1 MSWSQRWRGVFDEAA
16 PQVGR
21 RLAQGR
27 AYQRSGRVTELRV
40 RPGVLSGRVQGSR
53 ATPYLVEVGAPPL
66 SPSQWDAVIAA
77 IAAQVRHSA
86 RLLASQPPE
95 GLEAEL
101 EPIGIRLFPEAAD
114 LSVACPC
121 DDGVVPCAHA
131 AALWEAVAR
140 DLDDD
145 PFLLL
150 RFRGRGR
157 QRLLAD
163 VAAARRRSG
172 ARPSPDSV
180 PLTALDPHG
189 WSRARAPLDGVELP
203 PAGGTA
209 AASPL
214 RLLGDPP
221 GWRGGVGADALFGPL
236 IERGAAAARRLLRGG
251 DPSPDA
257 DEPSRDADRDDPSR
271 DEPRPPTR

>member
-1 MSWSQRWRGVFDEAA
+1 MSWSRRWHSVFDEAV

-21 RLAQGR
+21 RLGQGR

-53 ATPYLVEVGAPPL
+53 ATPHLVEVGAPTL
-66 SPSQWDAVIAA
+66 STREWEAVVDAVAG
-77 IAAQVRHSA
+77 QVRHSA

-101 EPIGIRLFPEAAD
+101 ESTGVRLFPEAD
-114 LSVACPC
+114 ELSVACPC
-121 DDGVVPCAHA
+121 DDRVVPCAHA

-157 QRLLAD
+157 ERLLAD

-172 ARPSPDSV
+172 ARPSPDSI
-180 PLTALDPHG
+180 PLGDLDPRG
-189 WSRARAPLDGVELP
+189 WTRARAPLDGIELP
-203 PAGGTA
+203 SAGGA
-209 AASPL
+209 PASPL

-221 GWRGGVGADALFGPL
+221 GWRGGVGAAALFGPL
-236 IERGAAAARRLLRGG
+236 LERGGAAARELLRGG
-251 DPSPDA
+251 ELPQPE
-257 DEPSRDADRDDPSR
+257 DER
-271 DEPRPPTR
+271 EPPTP